1 MPWIISVGKTIWS
14 LILRTRLPLFGKRGS
29 KDWRIMLFPTNAP
42 LSCRLWKFARDC
54 IVIQIVSVFR
64 LSSSSISDAKYT
76 SHDRLKA
83 INWILIRFLQGHRK
97 LKLPPYRMNLVMVY
111 PINPSFG
118 YTTFRVTKTLKQNYQ
133 IDLSKSNF
141 YELIGFDVKIIKD
154 RTNFGPRVPSLS
166 QDNDILNIHCDL
178 VSDSLVDGEESDLI
192 YLFWTSVLRPS
203 LRPCLHGVGDPGLV
217 G

>member
-1 MPWIISVGKTIWS
+1 MSHFNFPNSVMHDQVPFPDLLRTTKRFLWLLWLLPAIFSSSWKEFSPS
-14 LILRTRLPLFGKRGS
+14 LIALKL
-29 KDWRIMLFPTNAP
+29 
-42 LSCRLWKFARDC
+42 
-54 IVIQIVSVFR
+54 
-64 LSSSSISDAKYT
+64 LSSAF
-76 SHDRLKA
+76 HR
-83 INWILIRFLQGHRK
+83 RK
-97 LKLPPYRMNLVMVY
+97 LKVRAKVETTTTW
-111 PINPSFG
+111 SF
-118 YTTFRVTKTLKQNYQ
+118 TKTLKQNYQ

-154 RTNFGPRVPSLS
+154 RTNFGPRVPNLS

-192 YLFWTSVLRPS
+192 YLFWTSVLRSS

>member
-1 MPWIISVGKTIWS
+1 MK
-14 LILRTRLPLFGKRGS
+14 
-29 KDWRIMLFPTNAP
+29 
-42 LSCRLWKFARDC
+42 
-54 IVIQIVSVFR
+54 QIVSVFR

-83 INWILIRFLQGHRK
+83 INLILIRFLQENRK
-97 LKLPPYRMNLVMVY
+97 LKLPPRSEFQSRMNLVMVY

-154 RTNFGPRVPSLS
+154 RTNFGPRVPNLS

-192 YLFWTSVLRPS
+192 SLF
-203 LRPCLHGVGDPGLV
+203 
-217 G
+217 